1 MLFKKF
7 IDRKS
12 DVVRLGEALKRPDS
26 QFIVVYGR
34 RRIGKSSLIKN
45 VMDLGRDFYFLSDQT
60 SEQNQRVLFS
70 RIVSGSVDGF
80 DKVVYPD
87 WETLFRALNNQLK
100 SRVTVCLDEFPYM
113 VKSCPSLPSV
123 LQKLLNF
130 HIFKFNLILCGSSQQ
145 MM

>member
-100 SRVTVCLDEFPYM
+100 SRVTVSSMSSPTWSKVVLYCHLSFRSCLI
-113 VKSCPSLPSV
+113 SV
-123 LQKLLNF
+123 SSS
-130 HIFKFNLILCGSSQQ
+130 LILSCVAHHSK
-145 MM
+145 